1 MLKGFFFFFLCDF
14 IKIDVW
20 SQPQVVSQWSSVF
33 GTFSIAFIFQLRRL
47 LLGFSRSWLKQLL
60 DWQKWAIEEANQGQ
74 ASQVIIFGGF
84 NTMCDSVPLH
94 TVISCSVNIRYSF
107 IQVNYPVG
115 WKVINEILTVLN
127 TTKTGFHNA
136 CWNVSKTQQQCLQ
149 KCLAVMKST
158 L

>member
-1 MLKGFFFFFLCDF
+1 MLKGFFFFLCDF

-20 SQPQVVSQWSSVF
+20 SQPQVVLQWSSVF

-60 DWQKWAIEEANQGQ
+60 DWQKWAIEETNQGQ

>member
-1 MLKGFFFFFLCDF
+1 MLKGFFFFLCDF

-20 SQPQVVSQWSSVF
+20 SQPQVVLQWSSVF

-94 TVISCSVNIRYSF
+94 TVISCSVNIRYLCIKFKQTTNLRVSWLSVWEAKHTLAS
-107 IQVNYPVG
+107 QTVHQHGLSPRA
-115 WKVINEILTVLN
+115 LTL
-127 TTKTGFHNA
+127 
-136 CWNVSKTQQQCLQ
+136 L
-149 KCLAVMKST
+149 
-158 L
+158 